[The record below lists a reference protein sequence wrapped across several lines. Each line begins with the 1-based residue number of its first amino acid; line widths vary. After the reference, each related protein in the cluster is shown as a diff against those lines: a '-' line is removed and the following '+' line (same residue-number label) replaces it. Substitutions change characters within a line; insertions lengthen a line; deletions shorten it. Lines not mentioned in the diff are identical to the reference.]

1 MWPLMQMESTENT
14 RKDDRFAEL
23 MQAAQAGDTDGYLQL
38 LREIAPVIR
47 HIVKGRRPFLSVEDI
62 EDLVQDVLLSVHAVR
77 ATYDP
82 KRPFMPWLAAITRNR
97 LADAARRYVR
107 GQSQEVGVED
117 LDVTFSDQSSKSIK
131 EEYRDSDALRLAI
144 DSLPAGQRSAIEMLK
159 LREMSLKEAAE
170 SSGTSVGA
178 LKVATHR
185 AMTAL
190 RKKLIKK
197 K

>member
-1 MWPLMQMESTENT
+1 MQMESTENT